1 MSLHNE
7 HILSE
12 NFKIYTVFDA
22 NQNVETQK
30 LPETKASRD
39 INWCNR

>member
-12 NFKIYTVFDA
+12 NLIYTVFDA
-22 NQNVETQK
+22 NQNIETQK

-39 INWCNR
+39 INWRNR